1 MEKCSESLQCEGPSF
16 VPAEVNYCA
25 YTGNLL
31 CICSTNQSW
40 LCDLFFFYVQRLY
53 YRVQTGI
60 NFSLENVNPVHRK
73 QSTTRLRKKH
83 NFFSS
88 SGENNHHALQLGST
102 GQFSSVWS
110 KWTQKCLLAKPY
122 CSFVST
128 DVLGRKA
135 RVAWVCNK
143 SLMSLKTTV

>member
-1 MEKCSESLQCEGPSF
+1 MFRIASVRRPLIC
-16 VPAEVNYCA
+16 
-25 YTGNLL
+25 TGRGKLL
-31 CICSTNQSW
+31 CIHRKSALHLFNKSKLIVW
-40 LCDLFFFYVQRLY
+40 LVFFYVQRLY

-102 GQFSSVWS
+102 GQFSSVRS